1 MPAPDALSGPVADE
15 ELDALFAAVEALP
28 AIGIAVSG
36 GPDSTALLLLVRRWS
51 ARCAGRPA
59 LRVLT
64 VDHGL
69 RAAARQ
75 EAENVVRLARTFDL
89 PADLL
94 IWHHDGG
101 APKADIQAAARD
113 ARYRLM
119 AKAARA
125 AGLAAVLLAHTL
137 DDVAE
142 TVLMRLARG
151 SGVRGLAGIPA
162 VRTVDGV
169 PFVRPLLGVRKDRL
183 VATVAAAGLVPADD
197 PSNASDRFQRARVR
211 RLMPALAELGI
222 TPERLAGTAR
232 RLARA
237 ADAVDRLTDALAA
250 TAVTDHG
257 GVFSVDPDRLRDA
270 PDEAALRLVARLVR
284 AVRPAAYLPRAAA
297 IEAWFDRFKAAGRV
311 PRRTVAG
318 VVLDLRRDR
327 LWLYAEAGRTGFP
340 TLPVDGPA
348 PRLWDGRFTVLA
360 RGPVPAGTLVVA
372 GADRADMPRAA
383 AASLP
388 RLVGAPPDA
397 VELRPVAPLP
407 GIQATKD

>member
-1 MPAPDALSGPVADE
+1 MPAPDARSGPVADE
-15 ELDALFAAVEALP
+15 ELDALFAVVEALP
-28 AIGIAVSG
+28 AVGLAVSG
-36 GPDSTALLLLVRRWS
+36 GPDSTALLLLARRWS
-51 ARCAGRPA
+51 ARRGGRPA

-75 EAENVVRLARTFDL
+75 EAEDVVRLARSLDL

-94 IWHHDGG
+94 TWHHDGG
-101 APKADIQAAARD
+101 TPTADIQAAARD

-119 AKAARA
+119 ADAARA
-125 AGLAAVLLAHTL
+125 SGLAAVLLAHTL

-162 VRTVDGV
+162 VRTVAGV
-169 PFVRPLLGVRKDRL
+169 RFVRPLLDLRKDRL

-197 PSNASDRFQRARVR
+197 PSNASDRFQRARIR
-211 RLMPALAELGI
+211 RLMPALAELGL

-237 ADAVDRLTDALAA
+237 ADAIDTLTDALAA
-250 TAVTDHG
+250 AAVTDLG
-257 GVFSVDPDRLRDA
+257 GVFAVDPDRLRAA
-270 PDEAALRLVARLVR
+270 PDEAALRLVAGLVR

-297 IEAWFDRFKAAGRV
+297 IEAWFDHFKTAGRV

-318 VVLDLRRDR
+318 VVLDMRRDR

-340 TLPVDGPA
+340 TLAVEGPA
-348 PRLWDGRFTVLA
+348 PQVWDGRFTVLA
-360 RGPVPAGTLVVA
+360 RGPIPAGTMVVA
-372 GADRADMPRAA
+372 GADRTDMPRAA

-388 RLVGAPPDA
+388 RLVGAAPDA
-397 VELRPVAPLP
+397 VQLLPIAPSPVSPR
-407 GIQATKD
+407 TKD